1 MKNAIHRRKKKDLF
15 PLFLNLSLIILC
27 TLFVIPLLLII
38 SASFTNESYLAAGGT
53 IRLIPPEFSAEAYK
67 TAFANTE
74 RMLRAYWVTFSQAVL
89 GTFLSCLVAGLV
101 AYPLSRS
108 NFRFKKP
115 ITAMIFFTMLY
126 SAGMIPNYLVYSK
139 MYHITNTYWVYV
151 LPGITGGAWNTL
163 VYRTFFKGI
172 PESLF
177 ESAHLDGAKE
187 LTVFFRIVVPLSKPV
202 FASLGFMTLVGKWNN
217 YTTSMIYIRNEELY
231 TLQYLLQRII
241 EQSEFLKNLA
251 SMGLNTGNVQMTTAA
266 LPSESLRFALCVVAA
281 GPMLVVF
288 PFFQKYFSKGL
299 TIGAVKG

>member
-1 MKNAIHRRKKKDLF
+1 MKNAIHKRKKTDVF
-15 PLFLNLSLIILC
+15 PLILNICLVILC
-27 TLFVIPLLLII
+27 ALFVIPLLLII
-38 SASFTNESYLAAGGT
+38 SASLTSESYLASGGA
-53 IRLIPPEFSAEAYK
+53 IKLIPPEFSSEAYK
-67 TAFANTE
+67 SAFANAE
-74 RMLRAYWVTFSQAVL
+74 RMFRAYWVTFSQAVL
-89 GTFLSCLVAGLV
+89 GTFLSCLVAGLI

-115 ITAMIFFTMLY
+115 ITAMVFFTMLY

-139 MYHITNTYWVYV
+139 MYGITNSYWVYI

-177 ESAHLDGAKE
+177 ESAHLDGAGE
-187 LTVFFRIVVPLSKPV
+187 LTVFFKIVVPLSKPV

-241 EQSEFLKNLA
+241 EEAEFLKNLA
-251 SMGLNTGNVQMTTAA
+251 NMGINTGNVQLSTAA
-266 LPSESLRFALCVVAA
+266 LPNESLRFALCVVAA
-281 GPMLVVF
+281 GPMLIVF